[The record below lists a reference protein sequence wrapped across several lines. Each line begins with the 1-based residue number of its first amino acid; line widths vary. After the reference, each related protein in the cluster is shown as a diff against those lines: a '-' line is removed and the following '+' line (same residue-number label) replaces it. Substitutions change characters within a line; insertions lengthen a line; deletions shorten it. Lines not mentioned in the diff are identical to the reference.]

1 MTKRKFVEDN
11 EDAQDQDYQ
20 DSQDSGDEYVPSSHE
35 DDNERQSSRTLRAT
49 QSRSRNTAS
58 GPQNRANEEGQ
69 GDGEGQ
75 GEISESGVD
84 TPTKSNTLAA
94 PHQNAAD
101 VPQVR
106 FEKQHPSPD
115 ASSYYVTGFLASH

>member
-69 GDGEGQ
+69 G
-75 GEISESGVD
+75 EIIDSGVD
-84 TPTKSNTLAA
+84 TSTKINTLAA

-115 ASSYYVTGFLASH
+115 ASSNYVIVFLASH

>member
-11 EDAQDQDYQ
+11 EDAQDQDNQ
-20 DSQDSGDEYVPSSHE
+20 DTEGSDDEYVPSSHE

-58 GPQNRANEEGQ
+58 GLQNRANEEGQ
-69 GDGEGQ
+69 GEIIDG
-75 GEISESGVD
+75 GV
-84 TPTKSNTLAA
+84 
-94 PHQNAAD
+94 AAD

-115 ASSYYVTGFLASH
+115 ASSNYVAVFLASH